1 MTVDNFDNK
10 NSDRRG
16 FIQNLTAG
24 AAGMTLFSALT
35 SLSAPVLAS
44 QEAKPK
50 TPPAGGLANLKNV
63 KHADTLVELKPWK
76 SVFPSIT
83 APMIT
88 CLGPKDIPG
97 SRLAIGFAHI
107 VATGDY
113 SGPAH
118 KHAFDHYIWMI
129 GTSDNFVGIDADME
143 FQLDGVNHKINY
155 PFYAYIPRGMSHC
168 PLVVKRIGKPLI
180 FIDCRI
186 YDPGTQEGPE
196 RL

>member
-1 MTVDNFDNK
+1 MT
-10 NSDRRG
+10 
-16 FIQNLTAG
+16 FI
-24 AAGMTLFSALT
+24 SALT
-35 SLSAPVLAS
+35 SLSAPNLAA

-50 TPPAGGLANLKNV
+50 MPPIPPGRGLANLENV
-63 KHADTLVELKPWK
+63 KHAKTLVELKPWR
-76 SVFPSIT
+76 SVFDSIT

-88 CLGPKDIPG
+88 ALGPKDVPG
-97 SRLAIGFAHI
+97 SRLAIGFAQI

-143 FQLDGVNHKINY
+143 FQLDGVVHQINY

-168 PLVVKRIGKPLI
+168 PLIVKRIGKPLI
-180 FIDCRI
+180 FIDTRLM
-186 YDPGTQEGPE
+186 DPGTEGGPE

>member
-1 MTVDNFDNK
+1 MTFNNGDNK
-10 NSDRRG
+10 NSTRRG
-16 FIQNLTAG
+16 FIQNITAG
-24 AAGMTLFSALT
+24 AAGITFANALT
-35 SLSAPVLAS
+35 SLGPTVLAA

-50 TPPAGGLANLKNV
+50 IPPGTGLANLENV

-76 SVFPSIT
+76 SVFESIT

-88 CLGPKDIPG
+88 CLGPRDIPG

-107 VATGDY
+107 VAPGDY

-143 FQLDGVNHKINY
+143 FQLDGVVHQINY
-155 PFYAYIPRGMSHC
+155 PFYAFIPKGMSHC
-168 PLVVKRIGKPLI
+168 PLIVKRIGKPLI
-180 FIDCRI
+180 FIDARI
-186 YDPGTQEGPE
+186 MDPGTEEGPE